1 MSTRSMLLVKSF
13 KTEEQGSVAVMFSL
27 MSVALLFLGGM
38 AVDYSRITDV
48 HTRLVSAV
56 DAASLAAGRAM
67 LDGKLSDDEIIAM
80 AEKYFDANVKNTR
93 KMGPITKPDI
103 KINRVTGAVDISV
116 RSDVAMT
123 VSRVGGFQTMAVPVV
138 QQAVYKQ
145 KDIEVGMAL
154 DITGSMGDPDKGGRA
169 KIDGLK
175 QAFGNFA
182 ERLLPDDN
190 KSVQKV
196 RIGLAPYS
204 AGIKL
209 GGYAAA
215 ASANKSTDGCVTERK
230 NGSYSDDTST
240 FFVSADGNKDVDPT
254 EGIYGYVCPEP
265 VVTPLTDDKST
276 LISEVNNFRPRGGTS
291 GHFGVQWAWNLVSDN
306 WAGTWGSSGAP
317 DSYDLV
323 KEEKLLKAVV
333 LMTDGVFNTAFHGQ
347 KSAQQAVALC
357 NAMKAKGV
365 VVFSVGFGLGGNATA
380 LNTLK
385 SCATAGDDY
394 FADAS
399 NADELD
405 AAFQKFA
412 GKLTELRIS
421 K

>member
-27 MSVALLFLGGM
+27 MSVALLFLSGM

-48 HTRLVSAV
+48 HTRLVGAV

-103 KINRVTGAVDISV
+103 KINRVTGAVDFSV

-154 DITGSMGDPDKGGRA
+154 DITGSMDASIGGTR
-169 KIDGLK
+169 KIDALK
-175 QAFGNFA
+175 GAFENFA
-182 ERLLPDDN
+182 EKLLPDQN
-190 KSVQKV
+190 QSAQKV

-204 AGIKL
+204 AATNL
-209 GGYAAA
+209 GTFAAV
-215 ASANKSTDGCVTERK
+215 ASQNQSTDGCTTERK
-230 NGSYSDDTST
+230 SGAFSDDTDPFHAYVKPKNGQSQCPQSSIVPLSDDKGQL
-240 FFVSADGNKDVDPT
+240 VSAVNQYTVKG
-254 EGIYGYVCPEP
+254 
-265 VVTPLTDDKST
+265 ST
-276 LISEVNNFRPRGGTS
+276 A
-291 GHFGVQWAWNLVSDN
+291 GHLGVQWAWNLVSDK
-306 WAGTWGSSGAP
+306 WAGTWGGAGAP
-317 DSYDLV
+317 DSYDLI
-323 KEEKLLKAVV
+323 KEDKLLKAVV
-333 LMTDGVFNTAFHGQ
+333 LMTDGEFNTQYHGA

-357 NAMKAKGV
+357 QAMKSKGI
-365 VVFSVGFGLGGNATA
+365 VVFSVGFGLGGDPTA

-399 NADELD
+399 SPEELD

-412 GKLTELRIS
+412 GKLTALRIS